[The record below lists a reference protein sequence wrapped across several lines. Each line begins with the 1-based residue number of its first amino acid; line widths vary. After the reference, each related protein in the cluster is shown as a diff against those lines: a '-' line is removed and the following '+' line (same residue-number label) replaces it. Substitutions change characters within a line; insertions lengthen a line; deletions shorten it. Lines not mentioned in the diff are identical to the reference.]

1 MVTVWVSLQILLH
14 NIMAITALQMI
25 PLTIN
30 TTSIS
35 YKTNYPVIICNNTVL
50 ALEILRYGLVW
61 KLFNEYVPAVS
72 NIYLAVK

>member
-1 MVTVWVSLQILLH
+1 
-14 NIMAITALQMI
+14 MATTALQMI
-25 PLTIN
+25 PLIIN

-50 ALEILRYGLVW
+50 SLEILRYGLVW
-61 KLFNEYVPAVS
+61 ILFNEYVLAAS